1 MHNSTPW
8 IRKYKQWNRIINTVI
23 HEKFS
28 EVKGLDL
35 HIKNAHPTLDKIVP
49 EWSSLGHNLVNY

>member
-1 MHNSTPW
+1 M
-8 IRKYKQWNRIINTVI
+8 NRIINTVI
-23 HEKFS
+23 YEKFS